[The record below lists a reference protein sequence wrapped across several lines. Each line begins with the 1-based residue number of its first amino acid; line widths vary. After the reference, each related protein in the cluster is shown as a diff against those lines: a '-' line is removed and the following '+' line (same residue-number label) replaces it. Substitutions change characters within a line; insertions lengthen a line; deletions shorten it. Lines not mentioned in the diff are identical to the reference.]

1 MISRPRYFLLPILL
15 CSVLAAAAAAAATAG
30 KPPRSDENDY
40 ELYKALID
48 AMDQVERNYVVKV
61 DRRELV
67 EAAIRGVLAKLD
79 PYSAYVGPE
88 EVRRFRAG
96 LESEFAGIGI
106 QVTIDDGQLTILSPL
121 PDTPAYRAGLQAGD
135 RIVEVEGKSTDNFT
149 LDEAVERLQ
158 GAEGTVVNLS
168 VVHAGSPAKQ
178 KVTLKREKIHIDTV
192 LGDHRKP
199 DGAWDYMFDPQ
210 QRIAY
215 VRLVTFGRDSAAALR
230 QVLTRLKKEGMRGL
244 VLDLRFDPGGLLA
257 AAIDVCQLFISDG
270 RIVSIQGRNVPER
283 SFDAHQ
289 DGALEGFPMVVLV
302 NHFSASASEIV
313 AACLQDHHRAT
324 IIGERTWGKGSV
336 QSVVELE
343 DGKSALKL
351 TTAAYRRP
359 NGKNI
364 HRFPGAKET
373 DEWGVLPDKGFDIRL
388 DDDELLA
395 LLQDRRARDVF
406 NPPHAAPAPKHPAAP
421 AVTDRQ
427 LQAAVK
433 HLVNTLAKAK

>member
-1 MISRPRYFLLPILL
+1 MISCPRYFLLPILL

-178 KVTLKREKIHIDTV
+178 KVTLKRERSISTPCSATTASPTA
-192 LGDHRKP
+192 LGLH
-199 DGAWDYMFDPQ
+199 
-210 QRIAY
+210 
-215 VRLVTFGRDSAAALR
+215 VRSAAPDRLR
-230 QVLTRLKKEGMRGL
+230 AVG
-244 VLDLRFDPGGLLA
+244 DLRP
-257 AAIDVCQLFISDG
+257 
-270 RIVSIQGRNVPER
+270 R
-283 SFDAHQ
+283 
-289 DGALEGFPMVVLV
+289 
-302 NHFSASASEIV
+302 
-313 AACLQDHHRAT
+313 
-324 IIGERTWGKGSV
+324 
-336 QSVVELE
+336 
-343 DGKSALKL
+343 
-351 TTAAYRRP
+351 
-359 NGKNI
+359 
-364 HRFPGAKET
+364 
-373 DEWGVLPDKGFDIRL
+373 
-388 DDDELLA
+388 
-395 LLQDRRARDVF
+395 
-406 NPPHAAPAPKHPAAP
+406 
-421 AVTDRQ
+421 
-427 LQAAVK
+427 
-433 HLVNTLAKAK
+433 

>member
-302 NHFSASASEIV
+302 NHFRRQRQRNRRRLPPGPSSRDDHRRADLGQGKRAERGRTGRRQKR
-313 AACLQDHHRAT
+313 LETHHRRLPPPQRQEHPPLPRRQGNGRVGRPARQ
-324 IIGERTWGKGSV
+324 GVRHQARRRRAARAPAGSPRPRRF
-336 QSVVELE
+336 QS
-343 DGKSALKL
+343 
-351 TTAAYRRP
+351 AARRP
-359 NGKNI
+359 
-364 HRFPGAKET
+364 
-373 DEWGVLPDKGFDIRL
+373 
-388 DDDELLA
+388 
-395 LLQDRRARDVF
+395 RRST
-406 NPPHAAPAPKHPAAP
+406 PPHPP
-421 AVTDRQ
+421 
-427 LQAAVK
+427 
-433 HLVNTLAKAK
+433 